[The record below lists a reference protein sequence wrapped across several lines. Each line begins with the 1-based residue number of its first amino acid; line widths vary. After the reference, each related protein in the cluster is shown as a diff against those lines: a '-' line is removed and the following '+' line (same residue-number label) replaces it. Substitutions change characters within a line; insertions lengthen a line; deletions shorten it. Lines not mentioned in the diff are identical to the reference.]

1 MAQHNTESPLQR
13 EPLLLCFQGLQGGEQ
28 KRPWTK
34 LQNNQGSS
42 PQNITDHFCLLKKV
56 ISPPPSV
63 FSFVIRSFSTYP
75 MYLKGPG
82 VNSRGGQGCQGLKP
96 FSHGSQIT
104 TRRNSLLLLTTETQR
119 EMTIGSALQS
129 RQSLTRPASSYLG
142 AKFHTKGCLLISNL
156 FANHGPE
163 RTPFS
168 NYARER
174 LQVTPGLSPG
184 LYSAKS
190 YLSKRKSVG

>member
-1 MAQHNTESPLQR
+1 MLRWPSTTLPHLCRGN
-13 EPLLLCFQGLQGGEQ
+13 LCFCVLRFCREESRKFRTIRGLVH
-28 KRPWTK
+28 RTSLIIFVFLRK
-34 LQNNQGSS
+34 LLVHH
-42 PQNITDHFCLLKKV
+42 PQF
-56 ISPPPSV
+56 
-63 FSFVIRSFSTYP
+63 FSFVIQSFRTYP

-82 VNSRGGQGCQGLKP
+82 VNSRGGQRCQGLKS

-142 AKFHTKGCLLISNL
+142 AKLHTKGCLLISNL

-174 LQVTPGLSPG
+174 VQVTPGLSPG